1 MKTRAMTSAMAIAFA
16 LSGCGGGSGG
26 GIASTPPPIATPTP
40 TPTNT
45 TITDL
50 RASQSF
56 VNDAAR
62 TDVAF
67 NTTSNSTISGRAAS
81 TPLTVSY
88 DASSSSYAITGGGV
102 TDTFAPADRQTGSVT
117 GETKY
122 IRRTGDVSSY
132 LTLVTT
138 PYYGTAS
145 NRYVGMG
152 YAQRNTRLGDRQD
165 TAFTTF
171 TYGLDTPASG
181 VPRTGAGTFA
191 TDVFGLASFPG
202 AEPDVFQGRGRFDV
216 DFINGLFS
224 TATSVTRTGLIS
236 GSSTVGGGLD
246 LTGGGRL
253 AATNGTFTGD
263 VVYSSSGRQ
272 IGGQLNGRFYGPNAD
287 EIGASFS
294 GSASDGSAF
303 NGALTGQ
310 RDATLSAVN
319 TSFARLMTSQLF
331 YADATT
337 LTVST
342 PRTGGTPTVSDYPG
356 QLGTA
361 VSRSQF
367 TDNTSGNVSFGPPT
381 SNMAGGDYTVT
392 SIVAGDPN
400 FTSYARTIAGQSTQL
415 QLYKTGSDNRELA
428 LTYASF
434 GKYST
439 STDASVSFY
448 AEANRVFFVYGFN
461 TPSGLFANRTGAASY
476 AGVAYAAGADANGT
490 FYDVT
495 GTAKMSVDFGAQSLS
510 GNLALAG
517 SNGATKIDYG
527 AFGFAGKLNSYASS
541 GNADIKGNAGT
552 SIGSM
557 LVNFYGPSAN
567 EAAGVFRLRVP
578 DGVGAGTLINGAM
591 VTKGQ

>member
-1 MKTRAMTSAMAIAFA
+1 MNKCATTSAIAMAFA
-16 LSGCGGGSGG
+16 LNGCGGGGGG
-26 GIASTPPPIATPTP
+26 GIASSPPPIVTP
-40 TPTNT
+40 TPTNA

-56 VNDAAR
+56 ANDAAR
-62 TDVAF
+62 TDVSF
-67 NTTSNSTISGRAAS
+67 NTTSSSTISGRAAS

-88 DASSSSYAITGGGV
+88 DASSSSYTITGGGV
-102 TDTFAPADRQTGSVT
+102 TDTFGPTDRQTSGVT

-122 IRRTGDVSSY
+122 ARRTGDVSSY

-138 PYYGTAS
+138 PYYGTVS

-152 YAQRNTRLGDRQD
+152 YAQRNTRSGERQD

-216 DFINGLFS
+216 DFVNGLFS

-236 GSSTVGGGLD
+236 GKSTVGGGLD

-253 AATNGTFTGD
+253 AAGNGAFSGD

-310 RDATLSAVN
+310 RDTTLPAIN
-319 TSFARLMTSQLF
+319 TSFARLVTSQLF

-342 PRTGGTPTVSDYPG
+342 PRTGGTPTVSDYPAL
-356 QLGTA
+356 LGPA

-367 TDNTSGNVSFGPPT
+367 TDKTSGNVSFSPPT
-381 SNMAGGDYTVT
+381 SGMAGGDYTVT

-400 FTSYARTIAGQSTQL
+400 FTSYARTIAGQSTTL

-434 GKYST
+434 GRYST

-448 AEANRVFFVYGFN
+448 AESNRVFFVYGFN
-461 TPSGLFANRTGAASY
+461 TPSGLFANRTGTANY
-476 AGVAYAAGADANGT
+476 AGVAYGAGADAKGT

-495 GTAKMSVDFGAQSLS
+495 GTAKMSVDFGAQSVS

-517 SNGATKIDYG
+517 SNGGTKIDYG
-527 AFGFAGKLNSYASS
+527 AFGFSGKLNSYASS
-541 GNADIKGNAGT
+541 SNADIKGNAGT

-578 DGVGAGTLINGAM
+578 DGLGAGTLVNGAM